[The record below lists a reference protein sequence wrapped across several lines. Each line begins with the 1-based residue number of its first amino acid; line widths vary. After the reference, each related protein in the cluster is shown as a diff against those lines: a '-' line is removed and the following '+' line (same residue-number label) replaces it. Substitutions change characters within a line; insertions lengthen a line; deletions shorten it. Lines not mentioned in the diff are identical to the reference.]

1 MKVSNYLKEDFCIME
16 LNTGDKQEVIRQ
28 LAQKMSVSG
37 AIVDGEKFIKDVL
50 GREVLGSTGIG
61 NGIAI
66 PHARTEA
73 VKGFAIGF
81 GRAREGIDF
90 NAIDHEPVK
99 LIFLMGASHK
109 ELNLYLRMLAELSK
123 LLMNSAFRNE
133 LLSAA
138 TASDVIHI
146 IRKFEATPGAS

>member
-1 MKVSNYLKEDFCIME
+1 ME
-16 LNTGDKQEVIRQ
+16 LHTGDKQEVIRQ
-28 LAQKMSVSG
+28 LAEKMSMSG

-73 VKGFAIGF
+73 VKGFVIGF
-81 GRAREGIDF
+81 GRSREGIDF
-90 NAIDHEPVK
+90 SALDNEPVK

-123 LLMNSAFRNE
+123 LLMNSSFRNE
-133 LLSAA
+133 LLSAG
-138 TASDVIHI
+138 TAHDVVQI
-146 IRKFEATPGAS
+146 IRKFESATGGS